1 VIFDGQVERGTDITY
16 GSGDYV
22 WATSVPGSVLRHLA
36 VVESAHSIR
45 SAAGARWLVRLR
57 RPSGWTSGAR
67 HMFVERRL
75 TGDELAHN
83 RRLELIPPFGE
94 RP

>member
-1 VIFDGQVERGTDITY
+1 MIFADQVERGTDITY
-16 GSGDYV
+16 SPGDYV
-22 WATSVPGSVLRHLA
+22 WANNAPGGTVRHLA
-36 VVESAHSIR
+36 VIESAHSIR
-45 SAAGARWLVRLR
+45 AQAGTQWLVRLR

-67 HMFVERRL
+67 HMFIERRL
-75 TGDELAHN
+75 TGDELANH